1 VLKKIF
7 NKETVLY
14 LVFGVLTTVV
24 NYGVF
29 YIFYETIAL
38 GSLVAN
44 LIAFVV
50 AVVFS
55 FITNKLFVFDSKSWQ
70 AKILL
75 PEATQFVGARIVTFL
90 LEEAGL
96 FVCDDLLNLARFEI
110 INIFDVSVDG
120 VMFAKILLAFIVVII
135 NYVVC
140 KLLVF
145 RGKK

>member
-1 VLKKIF
+1 MKKFF

-14 LVFGVLTTVV
+14 LVFGVMTTVV

-29 YIFYETIAL
+29 YVFYKTIAL

-44 LIAFVV
+44 LIAFVA

-55 FITNKLFVFDSKSWQ
+55 FVTNKLFVFESKNWN

-75 PEATQFVGARIVTFL
+75 PEAAQFVGARIVTFL

-96 FVCDDLLNLARFEI
+96 FVCDDLLNLARFEV
-110 INIFDVSVDG
+110 INVFNVLVDG

-135 NYVVC
+135 NYVIC

-145 RGKK
+145 RGEK

>member
-1 VLKKIF
+1 MKKFF

-14 LVFGVLTTVV
+14 LVFGVMTTVV

-29 YIFYETIAL
+29 YIFYKTIAL

-44 LIAFVV
+44 LIAFVA

-55 FITNKLFVFDSKSWQ
+55 FVTNKLFVFESKNWN

-75 PEATQFVGARIVTFL
+75 PEAAQFVGARIVTFL

-96 FVCDDLLNLARFEI
+96 FVCDDLLNLARFEV
-110 INIFDVSVDG
+110 INVFNVSVDG

-135 NYVVC
+135 NYVIC

-145 RGKK
+145 RGEK

>member
-1 VLKKIF
+1 
-7 NKETVLY
+7 
-14 LVFGVLTTVV
+14 
-24 NYGVF
+24 
-29 YIFYETIAL
+29 
-38 GSLVAN
+38 VA
-44 LIAFVV
+44 

-55 FITNKLFVFDSKSWQ
+55 FVTNKLFVFESKSWQ

-75 PEATQFVGARIVTFL
+75 PEAAQFVGARIITFL

-96 FVCDDLLNLARFEI
+96 FVCDDLLNLSRFEI

>member
-1 VLKKIF
+1 MLKKIF

-44 LIAFVV
+44 LIAFVA

-55 FITNKLFVFDSKSWQ
+55 FITNKLFVFESKSWQ

-145 RGKK
+145 RGEK

>member
-1 VLKKIF
+1 MLKKIF

-44 LIAFVV
+44 LIAFVA

-55 FITNKLFVFDSKSWQ
+55 FVTNKLFVFESKSWQ

-75 PEATQFVGARIVTFL
+75 PEAAQFVGARIITFL

-96 FVCDDLLNLARFEI
+96 FVCDDLLNLSRFEI
-110 INIFDVSVDG
+110 INIFDISVDG

-145 RGKK
+145 RRKK